1 MNMEIKTRAM
11 YPLAKKCH
19 RSPAKGEARGEY
31 GRKRLWTCSAPRHW
45 NDHRSKE
52 IKLSV

>member
-1 MNMEIKTRAM
+1 MEIKTRAM

-31 GRKRLWTCSAPRHW
+31 GRKRLFFTAFRGIQP
-45 NDHRSKE
+45 
-52 IKLSV
+52 